1 MTREVALFLEGEWR
15 AGSGSR
21 RFELT
26 NPATGES
33 VGSVAMAETA
43 DLEVAVTA
51 AAKAFPAW
59 KMTSPIERGRI
70 LRKAADLLRERAAEL
85 APVLTEQQGKTLFEA
100 RYEVNASAESFDW
113 FAEEARRAY
122 GRIVPSRVPGMNQLV
137 TKEPIGPV
145 AGFVP
150 WNFGMGQAA
159 RKVGAALAAG
169 CSMVLKGPEET
180 PSACAFLVQALH
192 DAGLPA
198 GTLSLVFGVPSEISD
213 YLIPHR
219 SIRKISFTGSTV
231 VGKHL
236 ASMAGRHMKPITME
250 LGGHAPVI
258 VDRDVD
264 IEPVARM
271 LVGTKYRNA
280 GQVCTS
286 PTRFLIDEAIY
297 EPFVDRFAQ
306 LASEVKV
313 GNGLAEGSVMGPLAN
328 TRRLDAMESL
338 IADAV
343 AHGAKVRTGG
353 KRIGNVGNFFE
364 PTVLTDVPL
373 SARIMNEEPFG
384 PVAIMRSVSGV
395 DEAIAEANRLDYG
408 LAAYAFTRSSENA
421 HRIAAGVETGMMTI
435 NANGL
440 PFPEIPYGGVKDSG
454 YGSEGGTEAM
464 DAFLVTK
471 FVSHTMVA

>member
-1 MTREVALFLEGEWR
+1 MTADVLLYLDGKWVP
-15 AGSGSR
+15 GSGGR
-21 RFELT
+21 RLPLV
-26 NPATGES
+26 NPATEETA
-33 VGSVAMAETA
+33 GSVCVAETA
-43 DLEVAVTA
+43 DLDA
-51 AAKAFPAW
+51 ALAGAASAFATW
-59 KMTSPIERGRI
+59 RTTSPVERGRI
-70 LRKAADLLRERAAEL
+70 LRKAADLLRQRIDAI

-113 FAEEARRAY
+113 FAEEARRGY
-122 GRIVPSRVPGMNQLV
+122 GRIVPARAEGMRQLV
-137 TKEPIGPV
+137 FREPIGPV

-169 CSMVLKGPEET
+169 CTVVLKGPEET
-180 PSACAFLVQALH
+180 PSACAFLVQALA
-192 DAGLPA
+192 DAGLPVGA
-198 GTLSLVFGVPSEISD
+198 LSLVFGVPSQISE

-219 SIRKISFTGSTV
+219 TIRKISFTGSTA

-236 ASMAGRHMKPITME
+236 AALAGRHMKPITME

-258 VDRDVD
+258 VARDVD

-286 PTRFLIDEAIY
+286 PTRFLIEKEIY
-297 EPFVDRFAQ
+297 EPFVETFSRMA
-306 LASEVKV
+306 AEVKV
-313 GNGLAEGSVMGPLAN
+313 GDGSKDGVVMGPLAN
-328 TRRLDAMESL
+328 VRRRDAMEAL
-338 IADAV
+338 VADAV
-343 AHGAKVRTGG
+343 AHGGVIRTGG

-364 PTVLTDVPL
+364 PTVMTDVPL
-373 SARIMNEEPFG
+373 TARAMNEEPFG
-384 PVAIMRSVSGV
+384 PLALMRPVADI

-408 LAAYAFTRSSENA
+408 LAAYAFTRSSSTA
-421 HRIAAGVETGMMTI
+421 DRIAARVETGMMTI

-440 PFPEIPYGGVKDSG
+440 AFPEIPYGGVKDSG
-454 YGSEGGTEAM
+454 YGSEGGSEAI

-471 FVSHTMVA
+471 FVSHTMA

>member
-1 MTREVALFLEGEWR
+1 MTQEVELFLDGEWR
-15 AGSGSR
+15 AGSGNR
-21 RFELT
+21 RFGLT

-33 VGSVAMAETA
+33 AGSVAMAETA
-43 DLEVAVTA
+43 DLDVALA
-51 AAKAFPAW
+51 AARRAFRIW
-59 KMTSPIERGRI
+59 RHTSPVERGRV
-70 LRKAADLLRERAAEL
+70 LRKAGELLRERIDEI

-100 RYEVNASAESFDW
+100 RYEVSATAESLDW
-113 FAEEARRAY
+113 FAEEARRGY
-122 GRIVPSRVPGMNQLV
+122 GRIVPGRAPGVHQLV
-137 TKEPIGPV
+137 MKEPIGPV

-169 CSMVLKGPEET
+169 CSVVLKGPEET
-180 PSACAFLVQALH
+180 PSSCAYLVQALH

-213 YLIPHR
+213 YLIPHPV
-219 SIRKISFTGSTV
+219 IRKISFTGSTA

-258 VDRDVD
+258 IDGD
-264 IEPVARM
+264 IEMEPVAKL

-286 PTRFLIDEAIY
+286 PTRFLIHESIY
-297 EPFVDRFAQ
+297 TPFVERFAT

-313 GNGLAEGSVMGPLAN
+313 GDGLAEGTVMGPLAN
-328 TRRLDAMESL
+328 TRRLDAMERL
-338 IADAV
+338 IGDAV
-343 AHGAKVRTGG
+343 SQGASVRTGG

-364 PTVLTDVPL
+364 PTVLENVPL
-373 SARIMNEEPFG
+373 GATIMNEEPFG
-384 PVAIMRSVSGV
+384 PVAIMRPVSGL
-395 DEAIAEANRLDYG
+395 DEAIEEANRLDYG
-408 LAAYAFTRSSENA
+408 LAAYAFTRSAA
-421 HRIAAGVETGMMTI
+421 HAGRIAAEVETGMMSI
-435 NANGL
+435 NAIGIA
-440 PFPEIPYGGVKDSG
+440 FPEIPYGGVKDSG
-454 YGSEGGTEAM
+454 YGSEGGIEAM

-471 FVSHTMVA
+471 FVSHTMA

>member
-1 MTREVALFLEGEWR
+1 MTKEIELFLDGAWR
-15 AGSGSR
+15 SGSGGR
-21 RFELT
+21 RFALT

-33 VGSVAMAETA
+33 AGSVAMAEIA
-43 DLEVAVTA
+43 DLDVAVDA
-51 AAKAFPAW
+51 AARAFRAW
-59 KMTSPIERGRI
+59 KVTSPVERGRI
-70 LRKAADLLRERAAEL
+70 LRKAADLLRSRLDEI
-85 APVLTEQQGKTLFEA
+85 APVLTAQQGKTLFEA
-100 RYEVNASAESFDW
+100 RYEVMATAESLDW
-113 FAEEARRAY
+113 FSEEARRGY
-122 GRIVPSRVPGMNQLV
+122 GRIIPGRTPGVNQLV

-169 CSMVLKGPEET
+169 CSIVLKGPEET
-180 PSACAFLVQALH
+180 PSACAFLVEALH
-192 DAGLPA
+192 EAGLPA

-219 SIRKISFTGSTV
+219 TIRKISFTGSTA

-258 VDRDVD
+258 IDRDID
-264 IEPVARM
+264 IEPAAKLM
-271 LVGTKYRNA
+271 VGTKYRNA

-297 EPFVDRFAQ
+297 EPFVERFAA
-306 LASEVKV
+306 LASEVRV
-313 GNGLAEGSVMGPLAN
+313 GDGLAEGSAMGPLAN

-343 AHGAKVRTGG
+343 SHGAKLRTGG

-384 PVAIMRSVSGV
+384 PVAIMRPVASL
-395 DEAIAEANRLDYG
+395 DEAIEEANRLDYG
-408 LAAYAFTRSSENA
+408 LAAYAFTRSAANA
-421 HRIAAGVETGMMTI
+421 ARIASGVETGMMTI

-440 PFPEIPYGGVKDSG
+440 AFPEIPYGGVKDSG

-471 FVSHTMVA
+471 FVSHTMA